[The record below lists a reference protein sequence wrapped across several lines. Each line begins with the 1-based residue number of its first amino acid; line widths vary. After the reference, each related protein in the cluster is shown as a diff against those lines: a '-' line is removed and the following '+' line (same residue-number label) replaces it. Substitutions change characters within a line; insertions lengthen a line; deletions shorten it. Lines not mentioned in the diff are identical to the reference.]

1 MQNLKSIKKPKE
13 YKTLNSVYN
22 INISIKKRK
31 ENNLTLD
38 CYVVFNKERID
49 ETIFKALAS
58 NPYGVGYLELG
69 GAQSFLF
76 FWGGGKSR
84 IKRVA
89 GHAAVIVSRVGTKR

>member
-22 INISIKKRK
+22 INISIKKK
-31 ENNLTLD
+31 ENNNNYLTLD

-49 ETIFKALAS
+49 ETIFKALSS

-69 GAQSFLF
+69 GAESFLL
-76 FWGGGKSR
+76 FWEE
-84 IKRVA
+84 
-89 GHAAVIVSRVGTKR
+89 